1 MATCSCKINPRRW
14 QQFSAL
20 QSISTSEHILH
31 APYYLFNHPSN
42 LAFLEFFYFCHSSV
56 YMYMMREF
64 TRAWIW
70 RSENNMQ
77 ESVPPLCRFQRSLRS
92 GSFLSKRFYWWS
104 ISSAPNVCCLTS
116 IVPVSVSILNACL
129 TTCCFPFTPSHCHW
143 RHRAPQ
149 QSHTGQVSSAPSQ
162 YALVRSLVIG
172 VVSLLFLSRP
182 VTNDFH
188 FYTQ

>member
-1 MATCSCKINPRRW
+1 MIVENITSSLLSWQSASAAKSALFFFPHSSCLKRLFHRIKVTMATCSCKINPRRW

-31 APYYLFNHPSN
+31 TPYYLFNHPSN

-70 RSENNMQ
+70 RSESNMQ

-92 GSFLSKRFYWWS
+92 GSLLSKRFY
-104 ISSAPNVCCLTS
+104 
-116 IVPVSVSILNACL
+116 
-129 TTCCFPFTPSHCHW
+129 
-143 RHRAPQ
+143 
-149 QSHTGQVSSAPSQ
+149 
-162 YALVRSLVIG
+162 
-172 VVSLLFLSRP
+172 
-182 VTNDFH
+182 
-188 FYTQ
+188 